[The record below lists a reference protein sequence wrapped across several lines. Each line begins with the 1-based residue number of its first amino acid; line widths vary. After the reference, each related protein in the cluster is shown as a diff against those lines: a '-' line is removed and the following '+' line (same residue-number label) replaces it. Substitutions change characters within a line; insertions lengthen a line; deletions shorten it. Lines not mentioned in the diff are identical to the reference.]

1 MLLMTTLI
9 SWFLVLMQFLW
20 KYVEDLVGKGLS
32 VGVIAQAI
40 FYSSMSLLPLS
51 LSLGVLFASIM
62 YFGNMGERLELLAMK
77 SAGIPLYRIMR
88 PLMITIFALAVGLF
102 VFQNTYMITSQ
113 VRMWTIILSAREASP
128 ELEIPES
135 TFYSG
140 IPGYNIYVKKR
151 DKVNT
156 GRLHDILI
164 YDYKAGTESTRIIRA
179 DSGRI
184 VMDRS
189 KTFLTWR
196 LYHGESFEN
205 LSQPSYSLDNTPT
218 SYARERFA
226 YKEILISFDANFH
239 QADEAGMR
247 GRFVGKN
254 LQELNLAIDSA
265 TWRIDSI
272 RQESSLGILNTH
284 LRERYSY
291 QMPSVLDT
299 SQWAHEQRISLLG
312 HQTELTTS
320 LDSLIR
326 LGTLADS
333 LAVIERALQKIE
345 TIRMDTELRRDLD
358 KEAYYEF
365 RTNRQEWHRKFTFP
379 AACIV
384 FFFIGAPL
392 GAIIRKGGLG
402 MPLIASVLFFIIY
415 YIIDTFG
422 HNMILSQKM
431 SIELGMWISSLVLLP
446 VGIFL
451 TYQASRDSA
460 KLNIDAYILF
470 FQKFFGINRV
480 RKVEYKEIVFDH
492 VDIPKVVNAIEE
504 LKNQI
509 STLHKSKPSQ
519 NLWTWY
525 SNRKA
530 DAELG
535 NIQSG
540 IEKLVTELS
549 NIQRPLVLAKLADLP
564 YLPERLSWLVPQQ
577 SLSRILLIGAYIILP
592 IGWVLSKR
600 RQSIINMLISSERTL
615 VELQELLEQE

>member
-20 KYVEDLVGKGLS
+20 KYMEDLVGKGLS
-32 VGVIAQAI
+32 IGIITQAI
-40 FYSSMSLLPLS
+40 FYSSMSLLPLA

-88 PLMITIFALAVGLF
+88 PLMITILSLAVGLF

-135 TFYSG
+135 TFYNG
-140 IPGYNIYVKKR
+140 IPGYNIYVKQR
-151 DKVNT
+151 DKANP

-164 YDYKAGTESTRIIRA
+164 YDYKSGTEGARIIRA

-184 VMDRS
+184 VMDKS

-205 LSQPSYSLDNTPT
+205 LSQPSYSLDDTPT

-239 QADEAGMR
+239 QADESDMR
-247 GRFVGKN
+247 RRFVGKN
-254 LQELNLAIDSA
+254 LHELNIAIDSA
-265 TWRIDSI
+265 THYIDSI

-284 LRERYSY
+284 FRERYSY

-299 SQWAHEQRISLLG
+299 SKWAHDQRVALLG
-312 HQTELTTS
+312 NHEQLPIK
-320 LDSLIR
+320 LDSLIK
-326 LGTLADS
+326 LSSLTDS
-333 LAVIERALQKIE
+333 LAVVERAIQKVE
-345 TIRMDTELRRDLD
+345 ALRMDIELRKDLD
-358 KEAYYEF
+358 SDAFYEF

-402 MPLIASVLFFIIY
+402 MPLIASVLFFITY

-422 HNMILSQKM
+422 HNMILSRKM
-431 SIELGMWISSLVLLP
+431 SIELGMWLSTLVLLP
-446 VGIFL
+446 IGIFL

-460 KLNIDAYILF
+460 KLNIDTYVLF
-470 FQKFFGINRV
+470 FQKLFGINRV
-480 RKVEYKEIVFDH
+480 RKIEYKEVVFTQI
-492 VDIPKVVNAIEE
+492 DIPQAVGIIDN
-504 LKNQI
+504 LRGQI
-509 STLHKSKPSQ
+509 SEICSSPNSQ
-519 NLWTWY
+519 SLWTWY
-525 SNRKA
+525 SHYNVDKQLA
-530 DAELG
+530 
-535 NIQSG
+535 NIQLG
-540 IEKLVTELS
+540 IEELITELS

-564 YLPERLSWLVPQQ
+564 YLPQRLSWLVP
-577 SLSRILLIGAYIILP
+577 SPAISKAIIIGAYIFFP
-592 IGWVLSKR
+592 IGWMLSKR
-600 RQSIINMLISSERTL
+600 RKAIVSMLTSSSRTL
-615 VELQELLEQE
+615 SELKELLEQ